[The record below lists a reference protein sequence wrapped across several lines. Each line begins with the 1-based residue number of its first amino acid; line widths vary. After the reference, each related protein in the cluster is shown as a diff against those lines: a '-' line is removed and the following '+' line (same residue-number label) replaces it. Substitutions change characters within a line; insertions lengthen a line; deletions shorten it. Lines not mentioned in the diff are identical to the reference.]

1 MIRKNINTESLT
13 AKMIGALF
21 LGAIFAYGI
30 GNSLLSDAVT
40 SRGGGMLV
48 GIGALLMAC
57 NSLFVITIGVLFY
70 PILKRSSEVIAN
82 GYLSSRI
89 IEATLL
95 IIGVI
100 WLLLGADANISSQ
113 LAIKGNFYAYQFAM
127 LVLAAGS
134 IPFTLT
140 LFKTKMIPPFLAM
153 WGIVGYSSLLL
164 GVVLEFIGIKTGLT
178 FVIAGGLFEMLLALW
193 LILKGFTLPRQEI
206 QVQ

>member
-1 MIRKNINTESLT
+1 
-13 AKMIGALF
+13 
-21 LGAIFAYGI
+21 
-30 GNSLLSDAVT
+30 
-40 SRGGGMLV
+40 
-48 GIGALLMAC
+48 
-57 NSLFVITIGVLFY
+57 
-70 PILKRSSEVIAN
+70 
-82 GYLSSRI
+82 
-89 IEATLL
+89 
-95 IIGVI
+95 
-100 WLLLGADANISSQ
+100 
-113 LAIKGNFYAYQFAM
+113 
-127 LVLAAGS
+127 LAAGS